1 MSTLAQSL
9 PRSSSPLTWI
19 RHLLNEELAPYP
31 GRGDLVVRMTIAATL
46 VMIIDMTFRIPFA
59 AYAALYAFN
68 LSSESPETRVKAVK
82 TIVVAFAL
90 SVLYILAGAMFFLQ
104 DPNLRLFWVI
114 ATLFGMFFAVSA
126 ARNNTAANRF
136 GYLLIVTIPVWDSEI
151 PVGVK
156 VEQTLWAFAAIS
168 LASVITVAVPLIYAK
183 WKSRDILFRPIGER
197 LSAIENLL
205 DSYAAGTLPDEKTQ
219 KQITHFALAG
229 HSALRR
235 TLQHSTYSPQ
245 YREQMGAVVTLV
257 GRLIDV
263 AANMIELAINTTDY
277 EKSRMRSLAAKVGTI
292 RSDLLAGR
300 IPHLELDAETA
311 ALQGAPLLSEMET
324 TVALIPGIFTGG
336 LSPDAHAVAHPAS
349 VSALSLFKPDAFTN
363 PEHIKFGLKGCLAA
377 SLCYL
382 FYNAKAW
389 PEINTAITTCFLT
402 ALSTIGSSHQKQ
414 VLRIS
419 GTMVGAVVM
428 GIGAQ
433 VFILPYLDSI
443 AGFTLVFVAATI
455 VAAWCAA
462 SSPRFSYFG
471 VQIAIGFY
479 LVNLTEFS
487 VQTSLLP
494 ARDRALGIL
503 LGLLAMWLVFDH
515 LWGVPAVVE
524 MKKTFLS
531 SLRMLAEFVREPLS
545 KDLERSYALR
555 ETINGT
561 LDKVRALADDA
572 LLEFERRREEDLAFP
587 NHIRRWEEQLR
598 IIFITKIATW
608 KYRAH
613 LPGFELPEAIAA
625 GQEQF
630 DDNLAGAL
638 DAIADRLEGRSID
651 KRFSL
656 ENGFALLERA
666 VQDARR
672 HESQEFLSTP
682 RFQTFLSLHEKLQ
695 TLITSLEIDI
705 LR

>member
-1 MSTLAQSL
+1 MATIAQGL
-9 PRSSSPLTWI
+9 PHSSSPLAWI
-19 RHLLNEELAPYP
+19 RRLLNEELAPYP

-46 VMIIDMTFRIPFA
+46 VMIINMTFHIPYA
-59 AYAALYAFN
+59 AYGALYAFN
-68 LSSESPETRVKAVK
+68 ISRESPETTVKAVK

-90 SVLYILAGAMFFLQ
+90 SVLYILVGAMFFLQ

-114 ATLFGMFFAVSA
+114 ATLFVMFYALSA
-126 ARNNTAANRF
+126 ATNYTAAARF
-136 GYLLIVTIPVWDSEI
+136 GYLLIITIPVWDRQI
-151 PVGVK
+151 PVEVK
-156 VEQTLWAFAAIS
+156 VEQTLWAFGAIS
-168 LASVITVAVPLIYAK
+168 LASVIAVAVPLIYAE
-183 WKSRDILFRPIGER
+183 WKSRDILFQPIAER

-205 DSYAAGTLPDEKTQ
+205 DSYAAGNLPDEKTQ

-245 YREQMGAVVTLV
+245 YRGQMGAMVTLV

-277 EKSRMRSLAAKVGTI
+277 EKSRIRSLAAKVGTI

-300 IPHLELDAETA
+300 IPHLELNPETA
-311 ALQGAPLLSEMET
+311 TLQGAPLLGEMET

-336 LSPDAHAVAHPAS
+336 LSPDSHAVPHPAS
-349 VSALSLFKPDAFTN
+349 VSALSLFKPDALTN
-363 PEHIKFGLKGCLAA
+363 PEHIKFGLKGCFAA

-419 GTMVGAVVM
+419 GALVGAVVM

-443 AGFTLVFVAATI
+443 AGFTLVFAAATI

-471 VQIAIGFY
+471 VQIAIAFY
-479 LVNLTEFS
+479 LINLTEFS

-494 ARDRALGIL
+494 ARDRVVGIL
-503 LGLLAMWLVFDH
+503 LGLLTMWLVFDH

-524 MKKTFLS
+524 MKKTFIS

-545 KDLERSYALR
+545 KDLERSYGLR
-555 ETINGT
+555 ETVNGK

-572 LLEFERRREEDLAFP
+572 LLEFERTREEDLAFR
-587 NHIRRWEEQLR
+587 NRIRRWETQLR
-598 IIFITKIATW
+598 IFLITKIATW

-613 LPGFELPEAIAA
+613 LPGFALPESIAA
-625 GQEQF
+625 GQGEF
-630 DDNLAGAL
+630 DDNLARAL
-638 DAIADRLEGRSID
+638 DAMADRLEGSSID
-651 KRFSL
+651 KRFSI

-666 VQDARR
+666 VQEARR
-672 HESQEFLSTP
+672 LEPQEYLSP
-682 RFQTFLSLHEKLQ
+682 LRFQTFLSLHQELQ
-695 TLITSLEIDI
+695 TLITSLEIEI
-705 LR
+705 L

>member
-1 MSTLAQSL
+1 
-9 PRSSSPLTWI
+9 
-19 RHLLNEELAPYP
+19 
-31 GRGDLVVRMTIAATL
+31 MTIAATL
-46 VMIIDMTFRIPFA
+46 VMIINMTFRIPYG

-68 LSSESPETRVKAVK
+68 ISRESPETTVKAVQ
-82 TIVVAFAL
+82 TIVVAYAL

-114 ATLFGMFFAVSA
+114 ATLFVMFYALSA
-126 ARNNTAANRF
+126 ATNNTAAARF
-136 GYLLIVTIPVWDSEI
+136 GYLLIITIPVWDSQI
-151 PVGVK
+151 PVGDK

-183 WKSRDILFRPIGER
+183 WKSRDILFRPIAER

-205 DSYAAGTLPDEKTQ
+205 DSYVAGNLPDEKTE

-235 TLQHSTYSPQ
+235 TLQHSTCSPQ

-311 ALQGAPLLSEMET
+311 TLQGAPLLSEMET

-336 LSPDAHAVAHPAS
+336 PSPDSHAVPHLAS

-363 PEHIKFGLKGCLAA
+363 PEHIKFGLKGCFAA
-377 SLCYL
+377 SLCYI

-419 GTMVGAVVM
+419 GALVGAVVM

-471 VQIAIGFY
+471 VQIAIAFY

-494 ARDRALGIL
+494 ARDRVLGIL

-515 LWGVPAVVE
+515 LWGVSAVVE
-524 MKKTFLS
+524 MNKTFIS

-555 ETINGT
+555 ETINGK

-572 LLEFERRREEDLAFP
+572 LLEFERTREEDLAFP
-587 NHIRRWEEQLR
+587 NRIRPWETQLR
-598 IIFITKIATW
+598 IFFITKIATW

-613 LPGFELPEAIAA
+613 LPGFELPESIAA
-625 GQEQF
+625 GQGEF
-630 DDNLAGAL
+630 DENLARAL
-638 DAIADRLEGRSID
+638 DAMADRLEGRSID

-672 HESQEFLSTP
+672 HEPQECLSPP
-682 RFQTFLSLHEKLQ
+682 RFQTFLSLHQKLQ
-695 TLITSLEIDI
+695 TLITWLEIDI
-705 LR
+705 LEYVPSFLAVFG